1 MSSITRSDFV
11 SEELPWLFRN
21 KYRIRLLETSAVPI
35 VGDLSAIR
43 EKELIVVDL
52 PSNEK
57 QHSKLSETSECG
69 NTSAITDSSD
79 QAGSPLKFSFITLE
93 KLRQKGGCHD
103 ATFLGELDCSKTTFE
118 CNPLPSPDGRRLANS
133 LATGEWPFDR
143 ETFKTAAIWIVMDA
157 SDAMKTAFLGISRMD
172 DLIILYNI
180 RCFARGDP
188 TVEDYIQPKFRFL
201 DHLQATFT
209 AYCSYDLIP
218 SMANRDTDAAMRIT
232 ANVQLLASWRAKR
245 DDFLVNPPHSASVT
259 LSVCVGWLDR
269 RLPYSEWSQELCIL
283 LALGNAL
290 RTGTMSWQPIDPN
303 VTSEQLNASVKALL
317 EEEQLGQAEPAGD
330 WAEYRD
336 LSERLWVLL
345 KNCTSSRMLIGALQI
360 VWEALRS
367 GYKNTMMHSN
377 NKSTIARLMKDAC
390 AGDLKLP
397 RLEGLTPL
405 EILLEVGLEYFH
417 RSCVHEFISNEFV
430 ASGNELESL
439 YSINPRASTEDRAD
453 AMFVL
458 YQALVAMSCCKQFL
472 HFETQR
478 RNILARC
485 VLLHYSTINISP
497 TSNGTVTEDT
507 VRKLHLHLDMN
518 LKLNEVHPT
527 IFKMCVLLHYSTINI
542 SPTSNGTVTED
553 TVRKLHLHLDMNL
566 KLNEV
571 HPTIFKIKTPTTW
584 RKESV
589 YMDGKN
595 TSYIIMTHFTKATKL
610 AHIASKSVSFEARDV
625 PSMHGDE
632 TTNEESNIHE
642 ESNENSDETKSE
654 NKLLKHLILSWMY
667 VRA

>member
-303 VTSEQLNASVKALL
+303 VTK
-317 EEEQLGQAEPAGD
+317 EQLGQAAPAGD

-527 IFKMCVLLHYSTINI
+527 IFK
-542 SPTSNGTVTED
+542 
-553 TVRKLHLHLDMNL
+553 
-566 KLNEV
+566 
-571 HPTIFKIKTPTTW
+571 IKTPTTW

-654 NKLLKHLILSWMY
+654 NKRATRERCRFGDYYSSLLVNSFTRLPLL
-667 VRA
+667 